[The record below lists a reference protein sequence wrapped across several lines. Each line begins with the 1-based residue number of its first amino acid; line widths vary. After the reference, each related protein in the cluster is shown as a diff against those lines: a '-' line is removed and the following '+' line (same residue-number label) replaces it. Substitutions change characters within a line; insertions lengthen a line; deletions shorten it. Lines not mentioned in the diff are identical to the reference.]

1 MYYEYSFE
9 KLEAWK
15 EWRKLVRWI
24 YDITDHFPKDERYGL
39 VSQLRRASVSVVSNL
54 AEGSA
59 RKSPKDQANFYQISY
74 SSLMEILNQ
83 MIISN
88 DLTFLKTEILKE
100 GRGLIE
106 NLASKVATLRNSQ
119 LKKIE

>member
-1 MYYEYSFE
+1 MDYEYSFE

-15 EWRKLVRWI
+15 EGRKLVRWI

-59 RKSPKDQANFYQISY
+59 RKSPKDQANFYQIAY

>member
-1 MYYEYSFE
+1 M
-9 KLEAWK
+9 
-15 EWRKLVRWI
+15 VRWI

-59 RKSPKDQANFYQISY
+59 RKSPKDQANFYQIAY